1 MMPMLFNNRYQIIRT
16 LGSGG
21 FGETFLAEDT
31 QMPSQRRCVIKQL
44 KPIENNPTI
53 YQLVQERFAREA
65 AILEELG
72 GVSEQIPTLYA
83 YFSLEEKFY
92 LVQEWVEGDTLT
104 GKIQQHGLFRES
116 SVREILS
123 NILPVLEFVH
133 SKRIIHRDIKP
144 DNIILR
150 HDGKPVLIDFGAVR
164 ETMATVVNSQG
175 SLTRSII
182 IGTPGYMPSEQA
194 AGRAV
199 YSSDIY
205 SLGLTIVYLL
215 SGKSPQQLET
225 DSNTGEIIWESEVG
239 NISPSLKTVID
250 RAIAFHPRERFSTAL
265 EMLQALQTATPFPA
279 TVPFQHQ
286 VAVTSNQPTQ
296 SLSQKQNTK
305 FQKNKSSKQSGKL
318 LQNIVIGSVIG
329 VLTIG
334 VLWLL
339 TTRNI
344 TPQPEIQAATETE
357 SQDTINPEPPVVK
370 EPEPPVIKEPEPQI
384 ATNTEPQIT
393 TQPEPQTIV
402 KPVGNDF
409 SWLSLRSVTDADLDP
424 FDGKGLDIMRNS
436 IFARYGRRFNNQY
449 LQQYFNGQSWYTP
462 KYSPQE
468 FPIKLLSK
476 LEIQN
481 AEFIDKYQDRTG
493 KRFVKK

>member
-1 MMPMLFNNRYQIIRT
+1 M
-16 LGSGG
+16 GSGG

-31 QMPSQRRCVIKQL
+31 QMPSQRLCVIKQL
-44 KPIENNPTI
+44 KPIENNPQI

-104 GKIQQHGLFRES
+104 GKVQQQGLFNEN
-116 SVREILS
+116 SVRQILS
-123 NILPVLEFVH
+123 NLLPVLNFVH
-133 SKRIIHRDIKP
+133 SKRIVHRDIKP

-164 ETMATVVNSQG
+164 ETMATIVNSQG

-199 YSSDIY
+199 YSSDLY
-205 SLGLTIVYLL
+205 SLGLTMIYLL
-215 SGKSPQQLET
+215 TGKSPQQLET
-225 DSNTGEIIWESEVG
+225 DSNTGEIIWKSDAG
-239 NISPSLKTVID
+239 ITASLKTVID
-250 RAIAFHPRERFSTAL
+250 RAIAFHPRERFSTVL

-279 TVPFQHQ
+279 TVPFQPQ
-286 VAVTSNQPTQ
+286 TATSNQPTQ
-296 SLSQKQNTK
+296 SLSQQQNTK
-305 FQKNKSSKQSGKL
+305 FQENKSSKQLGTLPQS
-318 LQNIVIGSVIG
+318 IIIGSVIG
-329 VLTIG
+329 VFAIG
-334 VLWLL
+334 GLWLL
-339 TTRNI
+339 IPRNI
-344 TPQPEIQAATETE
+344 TPQMENQAATETE
-357 SQDTINPEPPVVK
+357 SQVTTNPEPPA
-370 EPEPPVIKEPEPQI
+370 IKEPEPQI
-384 ATNTEPQIT
+384 TTNT
-393 TQPEPQTIV
+393 EPQTIV
-402 KPVGNDF
+402 KPIENDF
-409 SWLSLRSVTDADLDP
+409 SWLSSRSVTDADLEP

-468 FPIKLLSK
+468 FPIQLLSK
-476 LEIQN
+476 LEMQN
-481 AEFIDKYQDRTG
+481 VQLIDKYQDRTG

>member
-1 MMPMLFNNRYQIIRT
+1 MLLNNRYQIIRT

-21 FGETFLAEDT
+21 FGDTFLAEDT

-44 KPIENNPTI
+44 KPIENNPQI
-53 YQLVQERFAREA
+53 YQLVQERFAREG

-83 YFSLEEKFY
+83 YFCLEEQFY

-104 GKIQQHGLFRES
+104 TKVQQQGLFNES

-123 NILPVLEFVH
+123 NLLPVLDFVH
-133 SKRIIHRDIKP
+133 SKRIVHRDIKP
-144 DNIILR
+144 DNIIWR
-150 HDGKPVLIDFGAVR
+150 HSDSKPVLIDFGAVR

-199 YSSDIY
+199 YSSDLY

-225 DSNTGEIIWESEVG
+225 DSNTGEILWESEVG
-239 NISPSLKTVID
+239 NISASLKTVID

-286 VAVTSNQPTQ
+286 AATSNQPTQ
-296 SLSQKQNTK
+296 SLSQQQNTK
-305 FQKNKSSKQSGKL
+305 YQENQSSKQLGILPQS
-318 LQNIVIGSVIG
+318 IVIGSVIG
-329 VLTIG
+329 LFTIG
-334 VLWLL
+334 GLWLL
-339 TTRNI
+339 IPRNI
-344 TPQPEIQAATETE
+344 TPQPEIKAVTETE
-357 SQDTINPEPPVVK
+357 SQITTNPEPPVITQPELQVTTQ
-370 EPEPPVIKEPEPQI
+370 PEPPVI
-384 ATNTEPQIT
+384 

-402 KPVGNDF
+402 KPVENDF
-409 SWLSLRSVTDADLDP
+409 SWLSSRSVTDADLDP
-424 FDGKGLDIMRNS
+424 FDGKNLDIMRNS

-449 LQQYFNGQSWYTP
+449 LQQYFDGQSWYTP

-476 LEIQN
+476 LEMQN

>member
-1 MMPMLFNNRYQIIRT
+1 MLLNNRYEIIRT

-21 FGETFLAEDT
+21 FGNTFLAEDT

-44 KPIENNPTI
+44 KPIENNLQI
-53 YQLVQERFAREA
+53 YQLVQERFAREG

-83 YFSLEEKFY
+83 YFCLEDQFY

-104 GKIQQHGLFRES
+104 AKLQQQGLFNES
-116 SVREILS
+116 SVKEILS
-123 NILPVLEFVH
+123 NLLPVLNFVH
-133 SKRIIHRDIKP
+133 SKRIVHRDIKP

-150 HDGKPVLIDFGAVR
+150 NSDAKPVLIDFGAVR

-199 YSSDIY
+199 YSSDLY
-205 SLGLTIVYLL
+205 SLGLTMIYLL
-215 SGKSPQQLET
+215 TGKSPQQLET
-225 DSNTGEIIWESEVG
+225 DSQTGEIVWESEAG
-239 NISPSLKTVID
+239 NVSASLKTVIN

-265 EMLQALQTATPFPA
+265 EMLEALQTATPFPA
-279 TVPFQHQ
+279 TVPFQRQ
-286 VAVTSNQPTQ
+286 AATYNQPTQ
-296 SLSQKQNTK
+296 SLSQQNTK
-305 FQKNKSSKQSGKL
+305 FQENKSSKQLGILS
-318 LQNIVIGSVIG
+318 QSIVIGSVIG
-329 VLTIG
+329 VFAIG
-334 VLWLL
+334 GLWLL
-339 TTRNI
+339 IPRNI
-344 TPQPEIQAATETE
+344 TPQPEIKAVT
-357 SQDTINPEPPVVK
+357 

-384 ATNTEPQIT
+384 TTE
-393 TQPEPQTIV
+393 PEPQTIV
-402 KPVGNDF
+402 KPVENDF
-409 SWLSLRSVTDADLDP
+409 SWLSSRRVTDADLDP

-436 IFARYGRRFNNQY
+436 IFARYGRRFNNQD
-449 LQQYFNGQSWYTP
+449 LQQYFDGQSWYTP
-462 KYSPQE
+462 RYSPQD

-476 LEIQN
+476 LEMQN
-481 AEFIDKYQDRTG
+481 AQFIDKYQDRTG

>member
-1 MMPMLFNNRYQIIRT
+1 MLLNNRYEIIRT

-21 FGETFLAEDT
+21 FGNTFLAEDT

-44 KPIENNPTI
+44 KPIENNLQI
-53 YQLVQERFAREA
+53 YQLVQQRFAREG

-83 YFSLEEKFY
+83 YFCLEDQFY

-104 GKIQQHGLFRES
+104 AKLQQQGLFNES
-116 SVREILS
+116 SVKEILS
-123 NILPVLEFVH
+123 NLLPVLNFVH
-133 SKRIIHRDIKP
+133 SKRIVHRDIKP

-150 HDGKPVLIDFGAVR
+150 NSDAKPVLIDFGAVR

-199 YSSDIY
+199 YSSDLY
-205 SLGLTIVYLL
+205 SLGLTMIYLL
-215 SGKSPQQLET
+215 TGKSPQQLET
-225 DSNTGEIIWESEVG
+225 DSQTGEIVWESEAG
-239 NISPSLKTVID
+239 NVSASLKTVIN

-279 TVPFQHQ
+279 TVPFQRQ
-286 VAVTSNQPTQ
+286 AATSNQPTQ
-296 SLSQKQNTK
+296 SLSQQNTK
-305 FQKNKSSKQSGKL
+305 FQENKSSKQLGILPQS
-318 LQNIVIGSVIG
+318 IVIGSVIA
-329 VLTIG
+329 VFAIG
-334 VLWLL
+334 GLWLL
-339 TTRNI
+339 IPRNI
-344 TPQPEIQAATETE
+344 TPQPEIKAVTENE
-357 SQDTINPEPPVVK
+357 SQVSTN
-370 EPEPPVIKEPEPQI
+370 PEPPVIKEPEPEPQI
-384 ATNTEPQIT
+384 TTNSEPPIIKEPEPQIT

-402 KPVGNDF
+402 KPVENDF
-409 SWLSLRSVTDADLDP
+409 SWLSSRRVTDADLDP

-436 IFARYGRRFNNQY
+436 IFARYGRRFNNQD
-449 LQQYFNGQSWYTP
+449 LQQYFDRQSWYTP
-462 KYSPQE
+462 QYSPQD

-476 LEIQN
+476 LEMQN
-481 AEFIDKYQDRTG
+481 AQFIDKYQDRTG